1 MIFFPHFT
9 DFFVLASKCKRLYA
23 RDMADFTFRI
33 SPNIMLGSYSTSRLG
48 EFALQYGKRFMLVL
62 DPILKDVKSHEK
74 VLQSLKDR
82 GIDFFV
88 FEELGEGATTKSIQ
102 QALNLARQSH
112 IQGIIGVGGGRAI
125 NVARTI
131 AAIYNESDEVYA
143 FVEGKPV
150 SAQPLPLICLPTT
163 TRDPFVFTDTV
174 PVTDSRASQI
184 KLIKAQNGLC
194 KLALFDP
201 NMTATLSANQ
211 VESMTIE
218 SMCLATEAYLS
229 QKANFFSD
237 MIAEKAVEILGY
249 ATDENRS
256 LTIATPTE
264 ELLSEGGCMASLASA
279 TSSIGVA
286 SLLALCINARYKTN
300 RSLAAA
306 ILFPYIIEDCAQ
318 FKSDRVAKLTHLL
331 NTAAENASPEEC
343 AKAFAD
349 NIRQRLAKANLP
361 ARLKDLNISIEQ
373 LALAAEDAGK
383 LDYINSLPRSMTSDD
398 LFSLIKLAY

>member
-1 MIFFPHFT
+1 
-9 DFFVLASKCKRLYA
+9 
-23 RDMADFTFRI
+23 MADFTFRI
-33 SPNIMLGSYSTSRLG
+33 SPNIMLGSYTTSRLG

-62 DPILKDVKSHEK
+62 DPILKEVKSHEK
-74 VLQSLKDR
+74 VTQSLTDR
-82 GIDFFV
+82 GIEFFV
-88 FEELGEGATTKSIQ
+88 FEELNEGATTKTIQ
-102 QALNLARQSH
+102 QALGLARQSH

-125 NVARTI
+125 NVARTL
-131 AAIYNESDEVYA
+131 AAIYNETDEVYA
-143 FVEGKPV
+143 FVEGKTI

-163 TRDPFVFTDTV
+163 TRDPFVFTDTI
-174 PVTDSRASQI
+174 PVTDSRAAQI

-194 KLALFDP
+194 KMVIFDP
-201 NMTATLSANQ
+201 NMTATLTTNQ
-211 VESMTIE
+211 TESKTIE
-218 SMCLATEAYLS
+218 SLCLSTEAYLS
-229 QKANFFSD
+229 QKSNFFSD

-249 ATDENRS
+249 ATEANRS
-256 LTIATPTE
+256 LTITTPTE

-286 SLLALCINARYKTN
+286 SLLALCINARFKTS
-300 RSLAAA
+300 RSLVTS
-306 ILFPYIIEDCAQ
+306 ILFPHIIEDCAK
-318 FKSDRVAKLTHLL
+318 FKSERMAKLTKLL
-331 NTAAENASPEEC
+331 NIAPENGTPEEC
-343 AKAFAD
+343 ATALVD

>member
-1 MIFFPHFT
+1 
-9 DFFVLASKCKRLYA
+9 
-23 RDMADFTFRI
+23 MADFTFRI
-33 SPNIMLGSYSTSRLG
+33 SPNIVLGSYTTSRLG

-82 GIDFFV
+82 GIEFFV
-88 FEELGEGATTKSIQ
+88 FEELAEGATTKSIQ
-102 QALNLARQSH
+102 KALTLARQSH
-112 IQGIIGVGGGRAI
+112 VQGIIGVGGGRAI

-131 AAIYNESDEVYA
+131 AAIYNETDEVYA
-143 FVEGKPV
+143 FAEGK
-150 SAQPLPLICLPTT
+150 SISSQPLPLICLPTT
-163 TRDPFVFTDTV
+163 TRDPFVFTDTI
-174 PVTDSRASQI
+174 PLTDSRISQI
-184 KLIKAQNGLC
+184 ALIKAQNGLC
-194 KLALFDP
+194 KLVLFDP

-211 VESMTIE
+211 TESMTIE

-249 ATDENRS
+249 ATDANRS
-256 LTIATPTE
+256 LTITTPAE
-264 ELLSEGGCMASLASA
+264 ELLSQGGCMASLASA

-286 SLLALCINARYKTN
+286 SLLALCINARYRAS
-300 RSLAAA
+300 RSLVTS
-306 ILFPYIIEDCAQ
+306 ILFPHIIEDCAK
-318 FKSDRVAKLTHLL
+318 FKSDRVAKLLQLL
-331 NTAAENASPEEC
+331 NTASQSGSPEEC

-349 NIRQRLAKANLP
+349 DIRQRLAKANLP

-398 LFSLIKLAY
+398 LFSLIKQAY